1 MTKSKLIKITVSV
14 LIAIFAG
21 IQFIPVEMTNP
32 PVTGDIDAP
41 HAISSILKRAC
52 YDCHSNE
59 TKWPW
64 YSKIAPVSLLIASD
78 VNEGREYLNFS
89 IWKAL
94 SEEGHQSLKKAIL
107 EKISKGE
114 MPLPQY
120 KLAHPEARLTDS
132 DKQAIKAWI
141 ESEKSAKP

>member
-1 MTKSKLIKITVSV
+1 MTKSKLIKITVPV

-21 IQFIPVEMTNP
+21 IQFIPVEKTNP

-41 HAISSILKRAC
+41 PAVSSILKRAC

-64 YSKIAPVSLLIASD
+64 YSKIAPVSLLIAND

-89 IWKAL
+89 IWKDL
-94 SEEGHQSLKKAIL
+94 SEEGHQSIKMAIL

-120 KLAHPEARLTDS
+120 KLAHPEAKLTDY
-132 DKQAIKAWI
+132 DKKIIKQWI
-141 ESEKSAKP
+141 EPEKGVRP